1 LKKSAEL
8 KDSGISSDD
17 EPAVKTMLKIV
28 LICLVACLGIAI
40 GAFALFY
47 KAPEFD
53 SAIIEGL
60 KVKIRDEAN
69 KTPGTSV
76 TEVSMIRESAR
87 KAIGFAKYRRNG
99 GEEMTMNCTAIMEE
113 GSYQINLDCR

>member
-1 LKKSAEL
+1 
-8 KDSGISSDD
+8 
-17 EPAVKTMLKIV
+17 MLKIV
-28 LICLVACLGIAI
+28 LICVVVCLGITI
-40 GAFALFY
+40 GTLALFK

-53 SAIIEGL
+53 SAMIEGL
-60 KVKIRDEAN
+60 KLKIRDEAN

-76 TEVSMIRESAR
+76 SEVSMIRESAR

-99 GEEMTMNCTAIMEE
+99 GEEMTMNCIAIMEE

>member
-1 LKKSAEL
+1 
-8 KDSGISSDD
+8 
-17 EPAVKTMLKIV
+17 MLKIV
-28 LICLVACLGIAI
+28 LICFVACLGITI
-40 GAFALFY
+40 GALALLS

-53 SAIIEGL
+53 PAMIEGL
-60 KVKIRDEAN
+60 KLKIRDEAN

-99 GEEMTMNCTAIMEE
+99 EDMTMSCIAIMEE
-113 GSYQINLDCR
+113 GSYHINLDCH